1 MILNIFL
8 CGPNP
13 LLYKLKAFVTVFVFR
28 CVIYHF
34 KIAQMYS
41 VVCNIND
48 EFHRLDC
55 LYD

>member
-28 CVIYHF
+28 CAIYHF

>member
-8 CGPNP
+8 YGSNP